1 MGVVSKQ
8 ASVAAFFSYTG
19 IIIGFVNLTLLM
31 ANWFTPVQMGLRE
44 ILLSVAVFGSQIGH
58 LGTYRSIVKFYPFF
72 KSDNKYDNG
81 LLRIGLIVPFF
92 GFLLVS
98 GIIILFKA
106 QIVDLYIEKS
116 PLFIE
121 YFWFCFPLL
130 FLLMYNNVFES
141 YLQAR
146 SKTAYSVFL
155 KSILTRLF
163 TTLLLCLFYFEVIDF
178 YGFIVYFNLSYVI
191 TIFLF
196 IVHLYKRGEF
206 SLNANPLY
214 FTKRIKKVYYNY
226 SAFSILSGASSV
238 LVNRM
243 DAIMI
248 ASFLGLTSTSIY
260 AMGVYLSALIAIPG
274 DSIGRISMPILSKS
288 WKRKKMDEIGVL
300 YQKTSATQY
309 LLGGII
315 LVLMWSSIENFYQ
328 LQRPEYAEGKFVFL
342 ILGIAKL
349 VNMLFGVNGQIIS
362 ISKFYRFDTTTAII
376 LGLLTIVTNYLFIPK
391 WGIEGAA
398 IATGATIVGFNLVRF
413 VFVLVKLKLQPFSS
427 KTVIITVLLTIGFGV
442 NEFIPH
448 LQNIYIDSILRSV
461 LLGTLIVVPA
471 YFFKVSEDLN
481 NMITKNIRRV
491 IS

>member
-1 MGVVSKQ
+1 LGIVSKQ
-8 ASVAAFFSYTG
+8 ASTAAIFSYTG

-31 ANWFTPVQMGLRE
+31 ANWFTPVQLGLRE
-44 ILLSVAVFGSQIGH
+44 ILLTVAVFGSQIGH

-81 LLRIGLIVPFF
+81 LLRIGLIVPLF
-92 GFLLVS
+92 GFLVVGGLM
-98 GIIILFKA
+98 ILFKEQIIA
-106 QIVDLYIEKS
+106 QYIEKS

-163 TTLLLCLFYFEVIDF
+163 TTVLLCLFYIEVIDF

-191 TIFLF
+191 TIVLF
-196 IVHLYKRGEF
+196 ITHLYKRGEF
-206 SLNANPLY
+206 SLKSNPFY

-238 LVNRM
+238 LVNKM
-243 DAIMI
+243 DALMI
-248 ASFLGLTSTSIY
+248 ASFLGLASTSVY
-260 AMGVYLSALIAIPG
+260 VMAVYLSALIAIPG
-274 DSIGRISMPILSKS
+274 DSIARISMPLLSSS
-288 WKRKKMDEIGVL
+288 WKRKRIDEIKTL

-315 LVLMWSSIENFYQ
+315 LLLMWSSIENFYQ
-328 LQRPEYAEGKFVFL
+328 LQRPEYAEGKYVFL
-342 ILGIAKL
+342 ILGLAKL
-349 VNMLFGVNGQIIS
+349 VNMMFGVNGQIIS
-362 ISKFYRFDTTTAII
+362 VSKFYRFDTTTAIVLGI
-376 LGLLTIVTNYLFIPK
+376 LTVATNYIFIPK

-398 IATGATIVGFNLVRF
+398 IATGVTIVGFNLVRF
-413 VFVLVKLKLQPFSS
+413 VFVIVKLKLQPFTG
-427 KTVIITVLLTIGFGV
+427 KTIIITLILTVGFVV

-448 LQNIYIDSILRSV
+448 LSNIYFDSIIRTL
-461 LLGTLIVVPA
+461 LLGFLVVVPA
-471 YFFKVSEDLN
+471 FFLKVSEDLN
-481 NMITKNIRRV
+481 HLILKNLKRIN
-491 IS
+491 